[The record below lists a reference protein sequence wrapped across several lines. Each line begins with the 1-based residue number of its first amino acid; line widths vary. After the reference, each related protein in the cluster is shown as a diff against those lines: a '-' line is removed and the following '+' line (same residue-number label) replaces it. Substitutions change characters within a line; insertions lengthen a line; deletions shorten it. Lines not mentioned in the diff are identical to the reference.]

1 MRVEGKASL
10 EKEEFKIQKNLG
22 SIMKGPS
29 PKVAEERGDKIDAQV
44 REGSSGQEGYSF
56 ARPALLCR
64 KPLLAMSDSTL
75 HGFSSLV
82 NACSDGAKLSS
93 TSFLN

>member
-29 PKVAEERGDKIDAQV
+29 PKAQERGDKIDAQL
-44 REGSSGQEGYSF
+44 REGSSGQEGYCF

-64 KPLLAMSDSTL
+64 KPLLAMSNSTL
-75 HGFSSLV
+75 HRFSSLV
-82 NACSDGAKLSS
+82 NALLRWG
-93 TSFLN
+93 